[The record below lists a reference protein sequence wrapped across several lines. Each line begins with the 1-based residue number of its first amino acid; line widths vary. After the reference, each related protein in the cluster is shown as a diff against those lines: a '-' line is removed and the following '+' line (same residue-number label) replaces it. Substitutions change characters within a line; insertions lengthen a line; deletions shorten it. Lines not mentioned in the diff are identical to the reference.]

1 VARVVQVAWAVDL
14 PMALLDPQ
22 FQVIKICIRDILAE
36 RDRLHIHPAQVHPK
50 RNQFRS

>member
-1 VARVVQVAWAVDL
+1 VEPVAWVVDL

-22 FQVIKICIRDILAE
+22 FRVIKICIRDISAE
-36 RDRLHIHPAQVHPK
+36 RDRLHTHQAQVHPK